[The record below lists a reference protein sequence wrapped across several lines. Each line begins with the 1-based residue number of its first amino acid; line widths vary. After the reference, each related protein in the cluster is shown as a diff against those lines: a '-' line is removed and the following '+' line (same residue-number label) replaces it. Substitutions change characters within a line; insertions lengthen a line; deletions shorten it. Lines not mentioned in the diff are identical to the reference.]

1 LVNIMPKFGKQ
12 SQDILYQLHPD
23 LQRLLNEA
31 IKYVDIHLLCGFRG
45 EKDQNEAYAS
55 GASEKQWPNSKH
67 NRIPSLAVDLVPWYS
82 ETPHINWSDEEGM
95 YLLIGFLKGLSIA
108 MGIKIRSGADW
119 DNDYSTKDQKFHDI
133 DHIELMED

>member
-1 LVNIMPKFGKQ
+1 MPKFGKQ